1 MRAIDVVD
9 VNAVKTNWIGQLIGF
24 TDSRCGEYDVVKS
37 FAEPLPTF
45 IYQPYEKDDKPICKT
60 LSMDAA
66 KQGYADKAFTMQA
79 KVTDAASTD
88 ETAAL
93 ALLTAFKTAST
104 TMRGGYQDRNAGSTN
119 AAFAL
124 TFTEVADSPTDA
136 EGTDSTADEGTDS
149 TADEGTDS
157 TADEGTDSTDAVVS
171 APPTDDGASAMTTF
185 AVAIVAVAALF

>member
-93 ALLTAFKTAST
+93 ALLTAFKTAAA
-104 TMRGGYQDRNAGSTN
+104 TMRGGLFDF
-119 AAFAL
+119 AAVQQQKRQFGKTTTSSCTRL
-124 TFTEVADSPTDA
+124 VLSHKKTELQIELLIS
-136 EGTDSTADEGTDS
+136 
-149 TADEGTDS
+149 
-157 TADEGTDSTDAVVS
+157 
-171 APPTDDGASAMTTF
+171 
-185 AVAIVAVAALF
+185 

>member
-45 IYQPYEKDDKPICKT
+45 IYQPYEKDDNTICKT

-124 TFTEVADSPTDA
+124 TFTEVADTPTKVDDTPCKADEGASGTADEGDSGTADDDASPTDA
-136 EGTDSTADEGTDS
+136 DDDAAPTA
-149 TADEGTDS
+149 
-157 TADEGTDSTDAVVS
+157 
-171 APPTDDGASAMTTF
+171 DGASAMTTF